1 MKSVFTGI
9 DSSSHTAVSSAQVI
23 NSFVSLLYLFISF
36 FVIANF
42 FFKSIAWNLSRIPFP
57 FPFPFP
63 FPYPSFRFRIPD
75 SGFRIPCFSAAVF
88 KTEFLCLQRFHGRFL
103 HFDIGVKERPQNER
117 LKLIF
122 CHVLS

>member
-1 MKSVFTGI
+1 M
-9 DSSSHTAVSSAQVI
+9 
-23 NSFVSLLYLFISF
+23 SLFYLFISF

-42 FFKSIAWNLSRIPFP
+42 FSSRLLGTVHG
-57 FPFPFP
+57 
-63 FPYPSFRFRIPD
+63 FRFRFRFRLRDSVSGFRIPD

-88 KTEFLCLQRFHGRFL
+88 KREFLCLERFHGRFL
-103 HFDIGVKERPQNER
+103 HFDIGVKGRPQNVR